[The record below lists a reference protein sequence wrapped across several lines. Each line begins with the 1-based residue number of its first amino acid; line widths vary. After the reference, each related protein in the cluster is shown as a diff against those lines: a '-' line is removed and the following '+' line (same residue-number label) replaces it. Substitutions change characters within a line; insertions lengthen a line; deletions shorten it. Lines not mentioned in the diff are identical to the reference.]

1 MRVDGS
7 VSLLYAFKPE
17 KDRALDPVCR
27 ALWSAGITPNMVTAA
42 GPLASVLA
50 GLLAASGHLYT
61 GIIIFSIGACL
72 DAVDGSLAR
81 ISGRSSEF
89 GRYFDSVSDR
99 VSEGV
104 FIAGA
109 VIGGVPAAAL
119 AVIAGSVLLLASRIY
134 NHRRGL
140 GSDAALFGRPERL
153 ALLIAGMLLPS
164 PANVVVFVTNALLC
178 VVSSYRVLASGA
190 AAPQE
195 G

>member
-1 MRVDGS
+1 MDGS
-7 VSLLYAFKPE
+7 VSLLYAFKPG
-17 KDRALDPVCR
+17 KDRALDSVCR

-42 GPLASVLA
+42 GPLISVLA
-50 GLLAASGHLYT
+50 GLLAASGQLYS

-99 VSEGV
+99 LSEGA

-109 VIGGVPAAAL
+109 VIGGVPPAAF

-153 ALLIAGMLLPS
+153 ALLIVGMLLPS
-164 PANVVVFVTNALLC
+164 PANVVLFMTSAILS